1 VKRAWKWFARHLLD
15 FSIGILALLAG
26 IAAAEL
32 LAVVLGA
39 QSPFLNVGSAV
50 IDATPTPLKEYAVRE
65 FGTADKPILLAVI
78 GAALVLFAAV
88 CGLLASLRVWLG
100 AAGFGLFGLVGAVI
114 AALRPTATALDALPP
129 LLGAL
134 TGAAALVVLSRR
146 RALAGPGGAP
156 ARRRLLLTGA
166 AVLAASALGYAGTRL
181 LASAGAVGEQSR
193 AGVRLPAPAS
203 PAPPAVADGS
213 FYTPNR
219 DFYRVDTA
227 LSVPQIDA
235 DRWRLRVHGRVANE
249 REYSFA
255 DLLARPLVERD
266 VTLVC
271 VSNEVGGPYLGTAR
285 WLGVPLAELL
295 AEAGV
300 DTDADQVV
308 SRSVDG
314 MTIGTPTRV
323 VTDGRDAMLAVGMN
337 GEPLPLAHGFP
348 VRMLV
353 PGLYGYVSAC
363 KWITEMELSRFAD
376 FDPYW
381 VRRDWAAEAPVKTSS
396 RIDTPR
402 ALSTVAAGPVR
413 IAGVAWAPHRGI
425 RAVEV
430 RIDGGPW
437 VPATPA
443 DVSSADT
450 WRRWF
455 YDWEA
460 VPGRHDLSV
469 RATDGGGDVQVEE
482 RVTPFPDGATGWH
495 SIAVRVG

>member
-1 VKRAWKWFARHLLD
+1 MKRVWKWFAGHLID
-15 FSIGILALLAG
+15 FSIGIAALLAG
-26 IAAAEL
+26 MVAAEL
-32 LAVVLGA
+32 FAVVIRV

-65 FGTADKPILLAVI
+65 FGTADKPILLATI

-88 CGLLASLRVWLG
+88 CGLLASLRTWLG
-100 AAGFGLFGLVGAVI
+100 AAGFGLFGLAGAVI
-114 AALRPTATALDALPP
+114 AGLRPTATALDALPP

-134 TGAAALVVLSRR
+134 MGAAALVVLSRR
-146 RALAGPGGAP
+146 RALAGPGDVP
-156 ARRRLLLTGA
+156 ARRRLLVTGA
-166 AVLAASALGYAGTRL
+166 VVLAASALGYAGTRL

-193 AGVRLPAPAS
+193 AKVRLPAPAS
-203 PAPPAVADGS
+203 PAGPPVEGL
-213 FYTPNR
+213 YTPNR

-235 DRWRLRVHGRVANE
+235 DTWRLRVHGRVANE
-249 REYSFA
+249 REYRFA

-271 VSNEVGGPYLGTAR
+271 VSNEVGGPYLGIAR

-300 DTDADQVV
+300 DGDADQVV

-363 KWITEMELSRFAD
+363 KWITEMELSRFGD

-402 ALSTVAAGPVR
+402 ALSTVAAGRVR

-425 RAVEV
+425 KAVEV
-430 RIDGGPW
+430 RVDGGPW
-437 VPATPA
+437 VSATLASVP
-443 DVSSADT
+443 SADT
-450 WRRWF
+450 WRQWT
-455 YDWEA
+455 YDWDA